1 MLDEE
6 EERLGHLKTASA
18 MELYKLFQP
27 DKFAEEI
34 VNQSRLYAV
43 QKNKKQALDIM
54 SVDTYRYQYTFI
66 PYCILFVSV
75 FLFLVFYTVAC

>member
-1 MLDEE
+1 MGLVGSRVRPYVKPVLDEE

-43 QKNKKQALDIM
+43 
-54 SVDTYRYQYTFI
+54 
-66 PYCILFVSV
+66 
-75 FLFLVFYTVAC
+75 